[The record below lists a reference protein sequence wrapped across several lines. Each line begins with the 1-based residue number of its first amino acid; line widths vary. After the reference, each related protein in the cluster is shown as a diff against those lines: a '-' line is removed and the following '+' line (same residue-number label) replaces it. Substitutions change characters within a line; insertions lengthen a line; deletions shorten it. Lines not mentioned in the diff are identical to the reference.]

1 MHVSSAYRFPLLHL
15 YSSYG
20 SEWENLLIYQDGMYS
35 GIRKIIV
42 TSATLSRFHESTMI
56 KTSHSSFLKR
66 DNMSVL
72 RSILITIFFRKGKLM
87 ARKV

>member
-15 YSSYG
+15 YSSYS
-20 SEWENLLIYQDGMYS
+20 SEWDLLIYQDGMYS